1 MIPHLFITKLT
12 KDWRWQGDTDK
23 PEVGK
28 GQPTEKW
35 QEDDKNVC
43 IIF

>member
-1 MIPHLFITKLT
+1 MT
-12 KDWRWQGDTDK
+12 GSTDK

-35 QEDDKNVC
+35 QEGDKNVC